1 MFYVKEKNDSLEVKV
16 ELTDENIFCQCAG
29 CGKELRV
36 DLSRVFAE
44 GGDLFS
50 TSFMCRDCIE
60 SRLSRMKFNDLD

>member
-16 ELTDENIFCQCAG
+16 ELTDENIFCECAV

-36 DLSRVFAE
+36 DLSRVFAK

-50 TSFMCRDCIE
+50 TAFTCRNCIE
-60 SRLSRMKFNDLD
+60 SCLSRMKFNNLD